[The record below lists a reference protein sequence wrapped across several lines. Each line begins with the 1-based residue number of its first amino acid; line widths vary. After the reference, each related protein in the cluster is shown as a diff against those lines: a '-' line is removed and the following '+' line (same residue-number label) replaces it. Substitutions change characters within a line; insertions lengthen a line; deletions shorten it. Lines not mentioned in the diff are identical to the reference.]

1 MCGEEIFQT
10 TTIWLET
17 SNFPPQVNNTS
28 IVLIP
33 KTLNPTTMN
42 DFRLISLCN
51 VLYKI
56 TSKVIANILKPII
69 HNCISQEQVVFV
81 ENRSILDNIFL
92 ASKIIHHMKCKQKWK
107 VGEVALKTDIN
118 KALKF
123 VQYPI
128 LINGDPNG
136 QITSRRWLKQG
147 NPLSSYLFI
156 MFTEGLSSLIKHIR
170 VEEKFME

>member
-1 MCGEEIFQT
+1 
-10 TTIWLET
+10 
-17 SNFPPQVNNTS
+17 
-28 IVLIP
+28 
-33 KTLNPTTMN
+33 
-42 DFRLISLCN
+42 
-51 VLYKI
+51 
-56 TSKVIANILKPII
+56 
-69 HNCISQEQVVFV
+69 
-81 ENRSILDNIFL
+81 
-92 ASKIIHHMKCKQKWK
+92 MKCKQKWK